1 MKRTFF
7 IVLTALTLAAC
18 NGKTEPQ
25 TDDTDTTAVGSE
37 TTAVIV
43 EANKLFAQI
52 RSGIEDPTKLQ
63 ESIGRAQA
71 KMEELLRSGD
81 SKGAQQYTIE
91 LLRLIAA
98 DKEVQTALEA
108 TRNNSGEGQSSL
120 LAAFRKVAATVAGGN
135 ATAAIFAQA
144 TEEAGTSQLTETA
157 KRAEKVAKETY
168 VAPNAA
174 DAADEV
180 VEVDIPDDVP
190 ADPAAAALSG
200 VTTETMKPAASTEK
214 AAAPA
219 AAPKAE

>member
-98 DKEVQTALEA
+98 DKEVQSALEA

-174 DAADEV
+174 DV

-200 VTTETMKPAASTEK
+200 VTTETMKPATPAEK
-214 AAAPA
+214 PAAAPA
-219 AAPKAE
+219 TPKAE